1 MKSLLIVI
9 KEEFLVKG
17 IALALMDH
25 FQSIHTTKNPY
36 VAIKMVKE
44 EKINVVITELRFET
58 LDSKSYLE
66 KLSNAS
72 LQGTSIIII
81 KDDTITFKE
90 STSNV
95 NIIIQEKPISL
106 MNIKN
111 IIRSLEQN
119 SITLNKG
126 EN

>member
-9 KEEFLVKG
+9 KEEFLSKG
-17 IALALMDH
+17 IALALMNY

-36 VAIKMVKE
+36 DAIKMVKE

-58 LDSKSYLE
+58 LDSDGYLE
-66 KLSNAS
+66 KLTNAS
-72 LQGTSIIII
+72 PKGTSIIII
-81 KDDTITFKE
+81 KDDTISLKD
-90 STSNV
+90 SANGI

-106 MNIKN
+106 QYIKT
-111 IIRSLEQN
+111 IIKSLEHN
-119 SITLNKG
+119 SKTSNKG